1 MQNCRKNSMT
11 ANEQIELLKL
21 LEHQHKERA
30 RNSLDAYCRYI
41 EIPGAPL
48 VEDSCEKGDDCD
60 DPDCTLHEV
69 SSAFYPDTVEPAEHH
84 SLINTTLEK
93 VESRE
98 IDPETGYRYEN
109 VMIFMPPGSAKSTY
123 GSVTFPTWYMGKNP
137 NKNIITTSY
146 ASQLA
151 RKFGRKCRTITASK
165 QFAELF
171 NTGLNPQ
178 NRAVDD
184 WALLNGSTF
193 MCGGILSGITGNRA
207 DMLVIDDPVKG
218 REDADSPTI
227 RDKTWEAYLSDVKTR
242 LKPNGSQIIIQTRW
256 HEDDLSGRILPKNWD
271 GNSGWVES
279 RQGDMWY
286 VICLQAQCEREDDPL
301 GRKIGEYLWTDWF
314 DAKFWESTKRGQGT
328 RNWDA
333 LYQQKPKPVDG
344 ALIKRAWPQ
353 RYGEPPAEFMRV
365 VFSLDTA
372 YKEDQINDPSVLTI
386 WGEKE
391 HGKYLLH
398 VWRDRVEYPALKRI
412 LANHYMA
419 WKPSAVLI
427 EDKSSGQSLIQE
439 CRDGILLKQYP
450 KPIHIPVIA
459 IEPEGNKLDRA
470 VRVSSQ
476 IEAGIVYLPEV
487 AEWLMD
493 YESELFGFPIA
504 THDDQVDSTTQ
515 FLEWSHNSSINLEF
529 ISTGKSTTA
538 HQAEN
543 TGAFGFRMKSNK
555 YGDF

>member
-1 MQNCRKNSMT
+1 MT
-11 ANEQIELLKL
+11 PNEQAELLRL
-21 LEHQHKERA
+21 LEHQYRERA
-30 RNSLDAYCRYI
+30 RKSLDAYCRYI

-48 VEDSCEKGDDCD
+48 IEDSCPHGDDCD

-69 SSAFYPDTVEPAEHH
+69 STAFYPDTVEPAEHH

-93 VESRE
+93 VARRE
-98 IDPETGYRYEN
+98 VCAETGNIYER

-123 GSVTFPTWYMGKNP
+123 GSVTFPTWYMGNNP
-137 NKNIITTSY
+137 GKNIITTSY

-165 QFAELF
+165 QFSELF

-184 WALLNGSTF
+184 WALMNGSTF

-227 RDKTWEAYLSDVKTR
+227 RDKTWEAYLSDLKTR
-242 LKPNGSQIIIQTRW
+242 LKPNGSQLIIQTRW

-271 GNSGWVES
+271 GHSGWVES
-279 RQGDMWY
+279 QQGDWWY

-301 GRKIGEYLWTDWF
+301 GREIGEWLWPEWF
-314 DAKFWESTKRGQGT
+314 DAEFWTSTKRGQGS

-333 LYQQKPKPVDG
+333 LYQQKPKPVEG
-344 ALIKRAWPQ
+344 SLIKRAWPQ
-353 RYGEPPAEFMRV
+353 RYGEPPTEFMRV

-398 VWRDRVEYPALKRI
+398 
-412 LANHYMA
+412 
-419 WKPSAVLI
+419 
-427 EDKSSGQSLIQE
+427 
-439 CRDGILLKQYP
+439 
-450 KPIHIPVIA
+450 
-459 IEPEGNKLDRA
+459 
-470 VRVSSQ
+470 
-476 IEAGIVYLPEV
+476 
-487 AEWLMD
+487 
-493 YESELFGFPIA
+493 
-504 THDDQVDSTTQ
+504 
-515 FLEWSHNSSINLEF
+515 
-529 ISTGKSTTA
+529 
-538 HQAEN
+538 
-543 TGAFGFRMKSNK
+543 
-555 YGDF
+555 

>member
-1 MQNCRKNSMT
+1 MT
-11 ANEQIELLKL
+11 PNEQAELLRL
-21 LEHQHKERA
+21 LEQQYREKA

-48 VEDSCEKGDDCD
+48 VEDSCPAGDDCD
-60 DPDCTLHEV
+60 DPDCNLHEV

-93 VESRE
+93 IARKEVC
-98 IDPETGYRYEN
+98 PVTGFKYER

-123 GSVTFPTWYMGKNP
+123 GSVTFPTWYMGNNP

-146 ASQLA
+146 ASGLA
-151 RKFGRKCRTITASK
+151 KKFGRKCRTITSSK
-165 QFAELF
+165 QYREVFDTSLRRD
-171 NTGLNPQ
+171 

-184 WALLNGSTF
+184 WALENGSTF
-193 MCGGILSGITGNRA
+193 MAGGILSGITGNRA
-207 DMLVIDDPVKG
+207 DGLVIDDPVKG
-218 REDADSPTI
+218 REDADSATI
-227 RDKTWEAYLSDVKTR
+227 REKTWEAYLNDLRTR
-242 LKPNGSQIIIQTRW
+242 LKPNGWQLIIQTRW

-271 GNSGWVES
+271 GESGWVES
-279 RQGDMWY
+279 RQGEPWF
-286 VICLQAQCEREDDPL
+286 VICLQAECTREDDPM
-301 GRKIGEYLWTDWF
+301 GREIGEWLWTDWF
-314 DAKFWESTKRGQGT
+314 TPEHWQREKRVQGS

-333 LYQQKPKPVDG
+333 LYQQIPKPTEG
-344 ALIKRAWPQ
+344 ALIKKNWIQ
-353 RYGEPPAEFMRV
+353 RYGEPPTEFMRV

-391 HGKYLLH
+391 YGKYLLH

-412 LANHYMA
+412 LANYYMT
-419 WKPSAVLI
+419 WKPTAVLI

-439 CRDGILLKQYP
+439 CRDGIMLKQFP
-450 KPIHIPVIA
+450 KAIHIPVVA

-476 IEAGIVYLPEV
+476 FEAGTVYLPEV
-487 AEWLMD
+487 APWLLD
-493 YESELFGFPIA
+493 FESELFGFPIA
-504 THDDQVDSTTQ
+504 TNDDQVDSATQ
-515 FLEWSHNSSINLEF
+515 FLDWSYRTSINVDYL
-529 ISTGKSTTA
+529 STGQQTQA
-538 HQAEN
+538 HEAEK
-543 TGAFGFRMKSNK
+543 TGAFGFRLKSKK